1 MIEIGSSTTRK
12 ELQDLLGEEHL
23 AQSREGI
30 YNCKKSN
37 RCLLFVNLNKDSA
50 KESLKFDDYF
60 QGEVFHW
67 DSQPKQSFGVPSIQA
82 MVNGDKEVHLF
93 ARIYP
98 KLKSKTQPY
107 IYCGSLSYDSY
118 DEATSRPVHLMFR
131 ANDMRYDL
139 PEDHPLSRIYH
150 WKPSHEGQQGT
161 YGPTVEVEK
170 KKGRKRYYKP
180 PMDRRFHARHSPFT
194 KPAEQGSSR
203 GLRWS
208 LINQIR
214 PTRTSTSSWGRKR
227 PTEPPTVLAYC
238 SAEISLSVLVL
249 K

>member
-1 MIEIGSSTTRK
+1 M
-12 ELQDLLGEEHL
+12 

-30 YNCKKSN
+30 YNCKKSD

-50 KESLKFDDYF
+50 KESLKFDDHF

-98 KLKSKTQPY
+98 KIKSKTQPY
-107 IYCGSLSYDSY
+107 IYCGSLTYGY
-118 DEATSRPVHLMFR
+118 HDETTSRPVHLMFR
-131 ANDMRYDL
+131 ADDMRYDL

-150 WKPSHEGQQGT
+150 WKPSHEGQQST

-170 KKGRKRYYKP
+170 KKDESVTTNRP
-180 PMDRRFHARHSPFT
+180 PRRS
-194 KPAEQGSSR
+194 E
-203 GLRWS
+203 LVWS
-208 LINQIR
+208 LRVGQGYYR
-214 PTRTSTSSWGRKR
+214 LLREKWQDTCPVT
-227 PTEPPTVLAYC
+227 
-238 SAEISLSVLVL
+238 
-249 K
+249 